1 MSDMDDLLDFE
12 DGGIDFPTNEN
23 YDLTT
28 ASTTIEKITKIEVA
42 TEEKSG
48 DDNET
53 LVKQDTFDFDNLEE
67 FNINDSDFLKKKI
80 SESLENNSLENKNI
94 DNDNNNDNSDNIDES
109 LLKKDDGDIKSSKN
123 LKSSEKEEGEILN
136 SNDTTNSNNN
146 NNNTNNANKQLKQKQ
161 KDSSQQQQ
169 TSSPQKQ
176 IPSLQAAQRHHQQ
189 QQQLHFHQMQQQ
201 QQLLILQQQQLLANQ
216 NAQNFRGRNLRKNN
230 DWRQP
235 NLNAGAFLNGVMS
248 PFRPGFAPG
257 QMIGPN
263 IHVNPNFARLRPH
276 VLPFGNPLMQYPGG
290 PHMNMLPYQGQME
303 IPQYHPSMNPM
314 AGRVARRQMNSSPS
328 GANQQQRHPSSQSQ
342 TSSSSSPSKRK
353 FPDNGFEQKE
363 SDNKRSS
370 TSNNNSFNNTRNLG
384 RPITKVAP
392 QSTTPSSTGGSNSNK
407 LIISNVDENVTKR
420 ELQALASNVPGGPL
434 SIIINRESSS
444 AEIIFKTL
452 DGAKLFRRK
461 YNRSVLGSSNIIIN
475 FS

>member
-28 ASTTIEKITKIEVA
+28 ASTTIGNIIDDKMFDLDEKITKIEVA
-42 TEEKSG
+42 TEDKSG

-67 FNINDSDFLKKKI
+67 FNINDSDFLKK
-80 SESLENNSLENKNI
+80 NNSLENKNI

-314 AGRVARRQMNSSPS
+314 AGRV
-328 GANQQQRHPSSQSQ
+328 G
-342 TSSSSSPSKRK
+342 K
-353 FPDNGFEQKE
+353 
-363 SDNKRSS
+363 
-370 TSNNNSFNNTRNLG
+370 
-384 RPITKVAP
+384 PITKVAP

-434 SIIINRESSS
+434 NQ
-444 AEIIFKTL
+444 AL
-452 DGAKLFRRK
+452 QKLFSK
-461 YNRSVLGSSNIIIN
+461 LWMELNCLGENITGAFLEVLI
-475 FS
+475 

>member
-28 ASTTIEKITKIEVA
+28 ASTTIDGVKNVEVIEKITKIEVA
-42 TEEKSG
+42 TEDKSG

-123 LKSSEKEEGEILN
+123 LKSSEKEEG
-136 SNDTTNSNNN
+136 
-146 NNNTNNANKQLKQKQ
+146 
-161 KDSSQQQQ
+161 
-169 TSSPQKQ
+169 
-176 IPSLQAAQRHHQQ
+176 
-189 QQQLHFHQMQQQ
+189 
-201 QQLLILQQQQLLANQ
+201 
-216 NAQNFRGRNLRKNN
+216 
-230 DWRQP
+230 
-235 NLNAGAFLNGVMS
+235 
-248 PFRPGFAPG
+248 

-314 AGRVARRQMNSSPS
+314 AARRQMNSSPS

-370 TSNNNSFNNTRNLG
+370 TSNNNSLIPEYYNERKGTLYWYDMLVRRMEIAGPTFIKLAQWAASRTDIFPQEMCLRLSKLHSAVDPHPFEFTKKIIEKFFNEPLEQVFSEFDQI
-384 RPITKVAP
+384 PIGV
-392 QSTTPSSTGGSNSNK
+392 
-407 LIISNVDENVTKR
+407 
-420 ELQALASNVPGGPL
+420 
-434 SIIINRESSS
+434 
-444 AEIIFKTL
+444 
-452 DGAKLFRRK
+452 GA
-461 YNRSVLGSSNIIIN
+461 IAQ
-475 FS
+475 

>member
-28 ASTTIEKITKIEVA
+28 ASTTIGNIIDDKMFDLDEKITKIEVA
-42 TEEKSG
+42 TEDKSG

-123 LKSSEKEEGEILN
+123 LKSSEKEEA
-136 SNDTTNSNNN
+136 TN
-146 NNNTNNANKQLKQKQ
+146 
-161 KDSSQQQQ
+161 
-169 TSSPQKQ
+169 
-176 IPSLQAAQRHHQQ
+176 
-189 QQQLHFHQMQQQ
+189 
-201 QQLLILQQQQLLANQ
+201 QQQLLANQ

-370 TSNNNSFNNTRNLG
+370 TSNNNSLIPEYYNERKGTLYWYDMLVRRMEIAGPTFIKLAQWAASRTDIFPQEMCLRLSKLHSAVDPHPFEFTKKIIEKFFNEPLEQVFSEFDQI
-384 RPITKVAP
+384 PIGV
-392 QSTTPSSTGGSNSNK
+392 
-407 LIISNVDENVTKR
+407 
-420 ELQALASNVPGGPL
+420 
-434 SIIINRESSS
+434 
-444 AEIIFKTL
+444 
-452 DGAKLFRRK
+452 GAIAQVFILFFAQR
-461 YNRSVLGSSNIIIN
+461 VE
-475 FS
+475 

>member
-28 ASTTIEKITKIEVA
+28 ASTTIDGVKNVEVIEKITKIEVA
-42 TEEKSG
+42 TEDKSG

-328 GANQQQRHPSSQSQ
+328 G
-342 TSSSSSPSKRK
+342 K
-353 FPDNGFEQKE
+353 
-363 SDNKRSS
+363 
-370 TSNNNSFNNTRNLG
+370 
-384 RPITKVAP
+384 PITKVAP

-434 SIIINRESSS
+434 VSDIVSLTKI
-444 AEIIFKTL
+444 
-452 DGAKLFRRK
+452 
-461 YNRSVLGSSNIIIN
+461 
-475 FS
+475 

>member
-28 ASTTIEKITKIEVA
+28 ASTTIDGVKNVEVIEKITKIEVA
-42 TEEKSG
+42 TEDKSG

-67 FNINDSDFLKKKI
+67 FNINDSDFLK
-80 SESLENNSLENKNI
+80 N
-94 DNDNNNDNSDNIDES
+94 
-109 LLKKDDGDIKSSKN
+109 
-123 LKSSEKEEGEILN
+123 
-136 SNDTTNSNNN
+136 
-146 NNNTNNANKQLKQKQ
+146 
-161 KDSSQQQQ
+161 SSQQQQ

-328 GANQQQRHPSSQSQ
+328 G
-342 TSSSSSPSKRK
+342 K
-353 FPDNGFEQKE
+353 
-363 SDNKRSS
+363 
-370 TSNNNSFNNTRNLG
+370 
-384 RPITKVAP
+384 PITKVAP

-434 SIIINRESSS
+434 VSDIVSLTKI
-444 AEIIFKTL
+444 
-452 DGAKLFRRK
+452 
-461 YNRSVLGSSNIIIN
+461 
-475 FS
+475 